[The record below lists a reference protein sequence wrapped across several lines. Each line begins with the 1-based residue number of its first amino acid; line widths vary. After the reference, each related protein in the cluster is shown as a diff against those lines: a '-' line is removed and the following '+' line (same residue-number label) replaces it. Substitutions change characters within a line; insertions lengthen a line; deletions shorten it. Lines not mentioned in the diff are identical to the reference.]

1 MIVTHDGN
9 YIKFINEKEI
19 CNEILRNGL
28 LPENKHLKDLI
39 KENEKLN
46 IISNTISI
54 IECLN
59 IMYETG
65 SDEMIVSE
73 GITGISGVITLNSIF
88 NYIGNKLEER
98 KGLRHTTIKKTCK
111 SCLLSMVDS
120 ICISNTILYILYNFT

>member
-88 NYIGNKLEER
+88 NYIGNKLEEKLHPKEIR
-98 KGLRHTTIKKTCK
+98 SKNDLIIQKIIE
-111 SCLLSMVDS
+111 SF
-120 ICISNTILYILYNFT
+120 CIYKIIYLIL